1 MFQINKT
8 VKALLF
14 LALAYLIGTIV
25 SYSTFLQ
32 IPVFSDSPLMWQSIV
47 EQSLLWILP
56 VVVLYMTYFVINARK
71 LEKVLIDEK
80 KLVLP
85 AFLLVLVTGIGIGVH
100 AVAQI
105 VEDALINSQGT
116 SLFQF
121 VYFIDET
128 LGHALLLPAN
138 FVGIIFSII
147 EMNRKGS
154 VLNKIDKVLIY
165 LLAIVNGLIW
175 GFLSI
180 EGGSLHLL
188 VIVISIL
195 SLVFLNKHIKK
206 HRLDISKFV
215 YTKYFFIA
223 SYTMIIFVL
232 IYMILFGVFVQ
243 PSDLGFKL
251 FSL

>member
-56 VVVLYMTYFVINARK
+56 VAVVYMTYFVICANK

-80 KLVLP
+80 KLFLP

-100 AVAQI
+100 GVAQI

-128 LGHALLLPAN
+128 LGHALLLLAN

-154 VLNKIDKVLIY
+154 VLHKIDKVLDCTPT
-165 LLAIVNGLIW
+165 LI
-175 GFLSI
+175 
-180 EGGSLHLL
+180 
-188 VIVISIL
+188 
-195 SLVFLNKHIKK
+195 
-206 HRLDISKFV
+206 
-215 YTKYFFIA
+215 
-223 SYTMIIFVL
+223 
-232 IYMILFGVFVQ
+232 Q
-243 PSDLGFKL
+243 
-251 FSL
+251 